1 LPTAGLARKNQDA
14 YRTSRPIPCGWS
26 MCDIR
31 VYFLARK
38 NHKMHIAHLA
48 RFRSVGRCPCGKQH
62 FREIA
67 TPDWVRTLRTCKQ
80 THACARF
87 VNWLTKSGV
96 AISRKCCFPHGSMC
110 DIRVCIS
117 WPEISQDAYRT
128 SRPIPFGWSM
138 CDIRFCISWPEN
150 HNIHIAHLALFRS
163 VGRCVIFGFVFLGQ
177 KNHKMHIAHLAS
189 AASENC
195 AISHPPK
202 LV

>member
-1 LPTAGLARKNQDA
+1 MPTAGLARKNQDA

-96 AISRKCCFPHGSMC
+96 AISRKCCFPHGTT
-110 DIRVCIS
+110 CI
-117 WPEISQDAYRT
+117 IAH
-128 SRPIPFGWSM
+128 RPI
-138 CDIRFCISWPEN
+138 RF
-150 HNIHIAHLALFRS
+150 AR
-163 VGRCVIFGFVFLGQ
+163 RCAIFCFVSLGQ
-177 KNHKMHIAHLAS
+177 KNHNMHHRTSTDSIRPSMCDILVLYLLARKITTS
-189 AASENC
+189 MWETTFPRN
-195 AISHPPK
+195 SHAGLGK
-202 LV
+202 DFTHM